1 MPILMRTIVA
11 LLVSLLTS
19 CVSNFSATTKAACFD
34 AAMAMPAA
42 VAMPPVYHANAIPPD
57 MPGWTCYASI
67 RGVYSTDN
75 ADSQVLSLLREV
87 LRRDLRP
94 DVILFEPRGSHYAG
108 SVSQHIGFGIM
119 TSTPVHAFTADAHCL
134 RLNRA
139 SLGITIDDHQMVTF
153 ASDDLRKECGIQ
165 EGDTLLSMNGKSVK
179 PNGAGESPCSIDR
192 LQLVPDSQ
200 VRFVWIR
207 PGTGRMEGS
216 ATAKA
221 PGPMS
226 TAQSIVD
233 PARLTATDE
242 SLDT

>member
-1 MPILMRTIVA
+1 MGRSIAAMLFA
-11 LLVSLLTS
+11 LLSS

-42 VAMPPVYHANAIPPD
+42 VATPPVYHANAIPPD

-67 RGVYSTDN
+67 RGTYSTDS
-75 ADSQVLSLLREV
+75 ADSQALSLLREV

-153 ASDDLRKECGIQ
+153 ASDDLRQECGIQ
-165 EGDTLLSMNGKSVK
+165 EGDTLLSMGGKSVK
-179 PNGAGESPCSIDR
+179 PNGAGESPCSTDR
-192 LQLVPDSQ
+192 LQLVPGNQ
-200 VRFVWIR
+200 VKFVWIR
-207 PGTGRMEGS
+207 PGTGRMEGTT
-216 ATAKA
+216 TARS
-221 PGPMS
+221 PQPMS
-226 TAQSIVD
+226 TAPSIVD
-233 PARLTATDE
+233 PARLTATN
-242 SLDT
+242 DTDS